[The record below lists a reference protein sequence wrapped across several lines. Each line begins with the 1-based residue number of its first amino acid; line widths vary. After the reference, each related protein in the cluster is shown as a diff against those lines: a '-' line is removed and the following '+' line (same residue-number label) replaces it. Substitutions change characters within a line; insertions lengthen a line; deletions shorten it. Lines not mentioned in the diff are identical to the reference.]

1 MIITS
6 KRCFL
11 NILTQLMDANTLL
24 NATYYMIDSKSA
36 TGNVNIDESLKYDEN
51 GKLVVVNNQ
60 TINPMM
66 NPMSR
71 YHINYS
77 NGELDPTPYTTS
89 LITLDDVNNSQAS
102 AFKKYLDNPSSA
114 VNVYNWLFK
123 NKLKGNQLQILIISD
138 DINTKK
144 FGDIICN
151 YLSNNFGVDIT
162 FVDPKFRPNIPGK
175 EFYQGNKERARM
187 FIKET
192 LDYDLLTRFEQA
204 VSQCGGPE
212 SISNLVVFLNS
223 LDSVGIVK
231 LYRLLFPNDELQ
243 NGIYHVEHIK
253 QIIIGRT
260 SRTIPTQKFENL
272 YSTEQLFKML
282 EEYENNK
289 YMNDD
294 DFDLNFK

>member
-24 NATYYMIDSKSA
+24 NATYYMVDAKSA
-36 TGNVNIDESLKYDEN
+36 SGNVNIDETLKYDEN
-51 GKLVVVNNQ
+51 GNLTVVNN
-60 TINPMM
+60 TTTSMFGA
-66 NPMSR
+66 MSR

-77 NGELDPTPYTTS
+77 NGELDPTPHITS
-89 LITLDDVNNSQAS
+89 LVTLEDTNDSQAKS
-102 AFKKYLDNPSSA
+102 FKKYLDAPATA

-138 DINTKK
+138 DINVKK

-162 FVDPKFRPNIPGK
+162 FIDPRFRPNIPGK
-175 EFYQGNKERARM
+175 EFYQGNKDRARV

-192 LDYDLLTRFEQA
+192 LDYDLLTRFDQA

-212 SISNLVVFLNS
+212 SINNLVVFLNS
-223 LDSVGIVK
+223 LDCVGIVK
-231 LYRLLFPNDELQ
+231 LYGLIFPNEKLP
-243 NGIYHVEHIK
+243 NGVYPVEHLK

-260 SRTIPTQKFENL
+260 SKNIPTPQFENL

-294 DFDLNFK
+294 DYDLHFK